1 MEKVREFLLE
11 QLKKVGIEKEFITSM
26 DMTTEELGLGS
37 IELVNLSVADID
49 EFGVNLKLKKKEN
62 RTLESICTEIVE
74 EMESRDK

>member
-37 IELVNLSVADID
+37 IELVNLSVAVID
-49 EFGVNLKLKKKEN
+49 KFGVNLKLKKKDN

-74 EMESRDK
+74 EMESRVK

>member
-37 IELVNLSVADID
+37 IELVNLSVAVID

>member
-37 IELVNLSVADID
+37 IELVNLSVAVID
-49 EFGVNLKLKKKEN
+49 EFGVNLKLKKKDN

-74 EMESRDK
+74 EMESRVK

>member
-37 IELVNLSVADID
+37 IELVNLSVAVID

-62 RTLESICTEIVE
+62 RTWESICTEIVE